1 MPDSSRS
8 EEERAKEL
16 VRSFLAVLSS
26 GDLDRLAGFFD
37 DRSTWAV
44 ASAEGGRPPQ
54 TGPSD
59 IVEKFLRPVREGMFE
74 PAQPKVEPQHVW
86 AEGPWVTVEA
96 RGRGQLK
103 NGNAYDNRY
112 VFIVEV
118 DGEKIRTVREYMD
131 TAYAGRVSG
140 RPVNQAAGS

>member
-8 EEERAKEL
+8 EDERAKEL
-16 VRSFLAVLSS
+16 VRSFFGVLSS
-26 GDLDRLAGFFD
+26 GDLDALGRFFD

-44 ASAEGGRPPQ
+44 ATAEGRPPQ

-59 IVEKFLRPVREGMFE
+59 IVEKFLRPIREGMFE
-74 PAQPKVEPQHVW
+74 PAQPKVDPEHVW
-86 AEGPWVTVEA
+86 AEGGWVTVEA

-118 DGEKIRTVREYMD
+118 AGDKIRTIREYMD

>member
-1 MPDSSRS
+1 VADTSRA
-8 EEERAKEL
+8 EEEQAKEL

-26 GDLDRLAGFFD
+26 GDLGALARFFD

-44 ASAEGGRPPQ
+44 ATAEAGRPPQ
-54 TGPSD
+54 SGPND

-74 PAQPKVEPQHVW
+74 PAQPKVEPEYMW
-86 AEGPWVTVEA
+86 AEGPWVIVEA

-112 VFIVEV
+112 VFVIETAA
-118 DGEKIRTVREYMD
+118 GKIRTVREYMD

-140 RPVNQAAGS
+140 RAVDQAAGS

>member
-16 VRSFLAVLSS
+16 VRSFFGVLSS
-26 GDLDRLAGFFD
+26 GDLDALKGFFD
-37 DRSTWAV
+37 ERSCWAV
-44 ASAEGGRPPQ
+44 GTAGEGRPPR
-54 TGPSD
+54 TGPDD
-59 IVEKFLRPVREGMFE
+59 IVENFLRPVREGMFE
-74 PAQPKVEPQHVW
+74 PAQPKVDPEHVW
-86 AEGPWVTVEA
+86 AEGSWVTVEA

-118 DGEKIRTVREYMD
+118 AGDKIRTIREYMD

-140 RPVNQAAGS
+140 RPVDQVASS

>member
-1 MPDSSRS
+1 MPDSSRPQ
-8 EEERAKEL
+8 EERAKEL
-16 VRSFLAVLSS
+16 VRSFLGVLSS
-26 GDLDRLAGFFD
+26 GDLDGLARFFD

-44 ASAEGGRPPQ
+44 ASAEGGRPLR
-54 TGPSD
+54 TGPTE

-74 PAQPKVEPQHVW
+74 PAQPKVEPEHIW

-118 DGEKIRTVREYMD
+118 AGEKIRTIREYMD
-131 TAYAGRVSG
+131 TAYAARVSG
-140 RPVNQAAGS
+140 RPVNQEVSS

>member
-1 MPDSSRS
+1 MPDGSRS

-16 VRSFLAVLSS
+16 VRSFFGVLSS
-26 GDLDRLAGFFD
+26 GDLDGLARFFD

-44 ASAEGGRPPQ
+44 ATAEGGRPPQ
-54 TGPSD
+54 TGATD

-74 PAQPKVEPQHVW
+74 PGQPKVEPEHIW

-118 DGEKIRTVREYMD
+118 AGERIQTIREYMD

-140 RPVNQAAGS
+140 RPVDQGAGS